1 MHLRMRNDFNIISM
15 SLAII
20 LHAGILAAMIF
31 AYDWS
36 QPVLPQVPLA
46 IKGTLVLEEDLY
58 TAPPVI
64 EEVPAPEPEPEP
76 EPDNSEQLRLEAEE
90 QKRLEDLRVER
101 ARIAREDEAQR
112 QRKAEADRERK
123 KREEAEIERRRQEA
137 ERKRLEDV
145 EKQRAENERRRK
157 EAEEA
162 EEQRQRAVEIEA
174 EQDRLDAMNA
184 GALARYQYA
193 LQQKIERNWVQ
204 PASAQPG
211 LSCTV
216 SVRQLAGGEVV
227 SVVIESCNGDD
238 AVRRSVEAAVHRASP
253 LPEPEDPSLFERNL
267 RFIFEPT
274 Q

>member
-36 QPVLPQVPLA
+36 QPVLPQVPMA

-64 EEVPAPEPEPEP
+64 EEGPAPEPEP

-216 SVRQLAGGEVV
+216 LVRQLAGGEVV
-227 SVVIESCNGDD
+227 SVAIESCNGDD
-238 AVRRSVEAAVHRASP
+238 AVRRSVEAAVYRASP